1 MKKYSFSLLFSL
13 LGISFY
19 SQIEE
24 FKNDYIPLMST
35 GTLPEI
41 YTKSASEKTNADIDA
56 LNKTKGVTN
65 RSAKEKFYLN
75 SNFSQDKVLRSG
87 KILFNGPLSNYVNKV
102 ADEVFKSAPEVRK
115 QLQIFI
121 VKSDVVN
128 AYCFDNGIILINIG
142 LLAQLDN
149 EAQLAFILAHE
160 ASHFV
165 KKHSLESYV
174 HHNTRRGRF
183 STNVDWDEYKYSQE
197 SELEADIQGVKFFK
211 ESKYSFKGIP
221 GAFNVLKYSY
231 LPFDEIPFEKTFLED
246 SNLVFPADY
255 FLKQTAA
262 IKKEEDYDDSKSSHP
277 NIKKRKEAVGKELGE
292 FNEAGREKFIFDQNE
307 FYKIREMS
315 RFELCRI
322 GLLDRD
328 YAACLYSCYMLQKKY
343 PNNEYLKTTIG
354 KALFEVA
361 ALKAPENWNYRKV
374 LSLDILDNS
383 ESKSVYYDYDA
394 KEGSSQQV
402 YHLLNKMDA
411 SQMAV
416 LALNYNWKLRKEL
429 KEKNTAVNRLCDSL
443 FVLLALNNSKDISYF
458 NRTTR
463 RDYLNELLGKG
474 QPKSDTAKKVQKL
487 TSLADI
493 DEADSDSKIKRIE
506 TSTEKKE
513 LSDLGN
519 RDSIATSKLDQ
530 YFDKYVFADFLNDQV
545 FVSKYEAAVAVHEA
559 VIAHSKKLKPDPTYT
574 NKGGLGIDK
583 IVVLDPF
590 YLKFDQ
596 RNGGSIRYFS
606 SDEKL
611 NEYGDVLKE
620 NAQIAGLEF
629 DYVDSKS
636 LKKEDM
642 DKYND
647 FTLLNDWMG
656 EFLNHNFST
665 NALVLNN
672 EAAKMLQE
680 KYKTKYMLWTG
691 VIGVKVPKQNIGA
704 AILATFLLY
713 PAPFTI
719 PYLLKKE
726 EITYYVAVLYNLE
739 NNKVQFY
746 QTVNMRLSDT
756 RDFLN
761 AFVYDTM
768 NKIKK
773 QPKYKK

>member
-1 MKKYSFSLLFSL
+1 MNKYSCTLLFFL
-13 LGISFY
+13 LSTLFF

-24 FKNDYIPLMST
+24 FKLNYKPLMST

-41 YTKSASEKTNADIDA
+41 YTRSASEKTNADLDA
-56 LNKTKGVTN
+56 LNKTKGVAN

-75 SNFSQDKVLRSG
+75 SNFSQDRVLRSG
-87 KILFNGPLSNYVNKV
+87 KILFNDPLSIYVNKV
-102 ADEVFKSAPEVRK
+102 ADEVFKSAPDVRK

-174 HHNTRRGRF
+174 HNNTRRGRF

-211 ESKYSFKGIP
+211 ESKYSYKGIP

-255 FLKQTAA
+255 FLKQTAP

-292 FNEAGREKFIFDQNE
+292 FSENGREKFILDQNE
-307 FYKIREMS
+307 FYKIREIS

-343 PNNEYLKTTIG
+343 PANEYLKTTIG

-374 LSLDILDNS
+374 LSVDVLDNS

-411 SQMAV
+411 NQMAV
-416 LALNYNWKLRKEL
+416 LAMNYNWKLRKEL
-429 KEKNTAVNRLCDSL
+429 KEQNATVNRLCDSL
-443 FVLLALNNSKDISYF
+443 FVLLALNNDKDISYF

-463 RDYLNELLGKG
+463 RDYLNELLGKA
-474 QPKSDTAKKVQKL
+474 PAKSDTVKKVQKM
-487 TSLADI
+487 TSLADL
-493 DEADSDSKIKRIE
+493 DEVDSDSKIKRIE
-506 TSTEKKE
+506 TSKVESE
-513 LSDLGN
+513 LKDLVN
-519 RDSIATSKLDQ
+519 KDSLATSKLDQ

-545 FVSKYEAAVAVHEA
+545 FVSKYKAAVAVHEQVVA
-559 VIAHSKKLKPDPTYT
+559 ESKKLKPNPSYT

-611 NEYGDVLKE
+611 SEYSDVLKE
-620 NAQIAGLEF
+620 NAQMAGLEF
-629 DYVDSKS
+629 DYIDSRT

-647 FTLLNDWMG
+647 FTILNDWMG

-665 NALVLNN
+665 NALVMNN
-672 EAAKMLQE
+672 DAAKMLQE

-691 VIGVKVPKQNIGA
+691 VIGVKVPKQNVGA

>member
-1 MKKYSFSLLFSL
+1 
-13 LGISFY
+13 
-19 SQIEE
+19 
-24 FKNDYIPLMST
+24 MST

-41 YTKSASEKTNADIDA
+41 YTKSASEKTNADLDA
-56 LNKTKGVTN
+56 LNKTKGVAN

-75 SNFSQDKVLRSG
+75 SNFSQDRVLRSG
-87 KILFNGPLSNYVNKV
+87 KILFNDPLSIYVNKV
-102 ADEVFKSAPEVRK
+102 ADEVFKSSPDVRK

-174 HHNTRRGRF
+174 HNNTRRGRF

-211 ESKYSFKGIP
+211 ESKYSYKGIP

-255 FLKQTAA
+255 FLKQTAP
-262 IKKEEDYDDSKSSHP
+262 IKKEEDYDDSKSTHP

-292 FNEAGREKFIFDQNE
+292 FSENGREKFILDQNE
-307 FYKIREMS
+307 FYKIREIS

-343 PNNEYLKTTIG
+343 PANEYLKTTIG

-374 LSLDILDNS
+374 LSVDVLDNS

-411 SQMAV
+411 NQMAV
-416 LALNYNWKLRKEL
+416 LAMNYNWKLRKEL
-429 KEKNTAVNRLCDSL
+429 KEQNTTVNRLCDSL
-443 FVLLALNNSKDISYF
+443 FVLLALNNDKDISYF

-474 QPKSDTAKKVQKL
+474 TDKLDTTKKVQKL
-487 TSLADI
+487 TSLADL

-506 TSTEKKE
+506 TSKVESE
-513 LSDLGN
+513 LKDLVN
-519 RDSIATSKLDQ
+519 KDSLATSKLDQ

-545 FVSKYEAAVAVHEA
+545 FVSKYKAAVAVHEQVVA
-559 VIAHSKKLKPDPTYT
+559 ESKKLKPNPSYT

-611 NEYGDVLKE
+611 TEYSDVLKE
-620 NAQIAGLEF
+620 NAQMAGLEF
-629 DYVDSKS
+629 DYIDSRT

-647 FTLLNDWMG
+647 FTILNDWMG

-665 NALVLNN
+665 NALVMNN
-672 EAAKMLQE
+672 DAAKMLQE

-691 VIGVKVPKQNIGA
+691 VIGVKVPKQNVGA